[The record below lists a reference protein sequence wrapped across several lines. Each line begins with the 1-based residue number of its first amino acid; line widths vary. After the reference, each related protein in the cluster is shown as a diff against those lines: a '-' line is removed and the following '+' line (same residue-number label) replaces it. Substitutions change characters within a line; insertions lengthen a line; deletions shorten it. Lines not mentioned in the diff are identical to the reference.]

1 MKKYLA
7 LVSALLVT
15 SVTFAPLTKLYA
27 LGEEPKAV
35 VVTPE
40 DAAKKYPMPKGKDY
54 PAGINANKGSAT
66 ASGFVQSPYSARV
79 YDARK
84 LGHGPLSLD
93 EGVKK
98 LFRRQTSFSRSVACF
113 WSAAFVL

>member
-7 LVSALLVT
+7 LVSALLVACFT
-15 SVTFAPLTKLYA
+15 LAPITKVYA

-35 VVTPE
+35 EVTPE
-40 DAAKKYPMPKGKDY
+40 DAAKKYPLPKGKDY
-54 PAGINANKGSAT
+54 PPGINANKGSAT

-84 LGHGPLSLD
+84 MRHGGLILD
-93 EGVKK
+93 EGVNKV
-98 LFRRQTSFSRSVACF
+98 FRKP
-113 WSAAFVL
+113 

>member
-1 MKKYLA
+1 MKRYLSFI
-7 LVSALLVT
+7 SALMIGCITLVP
-15 SVTFAPLTKLYA
+15 VAKVFA

-35 VVTPE
+35 VVSSE

-66 ASGFVQSPYSARV
+66 ASGFVQSPYSSRV

-84 LGHGPLSLD
+84 LGHGTLILD
-93 EGVKK
+93 EGVNK
-98 LFRRQTSFSRSVACF
+98 LFRKP
-113 WSAAFVL
+113 

>member
-1 MKKYLA
+1 MKKYLSFI
-7 LVSALLVT
+7 SALMIGCITL
-15 SVTFAPLTKLYA
+15 APVAKVYA

-40 DAAKKYPMPKGKDY
+40 EAATKYPMPKGQDY

-84 LGHGPLSLD
+84 LGRGTLILD

-98 LFRRQTSFSRSVACF
+98 LFRKP
-113 WSAAFVL
+113 